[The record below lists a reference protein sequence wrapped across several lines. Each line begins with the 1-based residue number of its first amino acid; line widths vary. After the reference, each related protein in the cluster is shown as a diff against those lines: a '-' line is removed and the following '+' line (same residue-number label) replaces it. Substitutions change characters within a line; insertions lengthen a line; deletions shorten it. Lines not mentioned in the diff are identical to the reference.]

1 MKRILILLALIIVG
15 VTSAQAQT
23 KEFLELFNSVKSNVE
38 RSILYNS
45 SSYSGVEVAQYPADM
60 LRVMGVKELPN
71 SRNILGNLKMIYQI
85 KISFQPKD
93 KGYANSVY
101 RNFSSLTY
109 SKRKPKL
116 YEQCMCQTSNK
127 KEFRVYKAI
136 KKRGQSLNEYMIFI
150 RDDNKGMICDI
161 VGYMGVESIMTMLS
175 PELKNYVK
183 EDTLNISNK

>member
-15 VTSAQAQT
+15 ATAAEAQT
-23 KEFLELFNSVKSNVE
+23 KEFLEQFNLVKTNVE

-60 LRVMGVKELPN
+60 LRAMGVKELPN
-71 SRNILGNLKMIYQI
+71 SRNILGRLKMIYQI
-85 KISFQPKD
+85 KISFQPND

-101 RNFSSLTY
+101 RKFSNLTY

-127 KEFRVYKAI
+127 KEVRVYKAI
-136 KKRGQSLNEYMIFI
+136 KKRGQSLNEYMILI

-161 VGYMGVESIMTMLS
+161 VGYMGVDDIMKMLS
-175 PELKNYVK
+175 PELRGNATI
-183 EDTLNISNK
+183 DSLSISNN